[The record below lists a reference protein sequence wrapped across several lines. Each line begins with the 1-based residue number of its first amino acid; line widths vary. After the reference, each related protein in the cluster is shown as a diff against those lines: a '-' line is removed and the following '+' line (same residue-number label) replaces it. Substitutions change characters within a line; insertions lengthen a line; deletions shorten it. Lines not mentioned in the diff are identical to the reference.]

1 MATETES
8 SGSKIFSMFG
18 DTLESAA
25 EALEE
30 ASANSAESAKKAAKT
45 TKRAIGT
52 SLHKAAYGISYGVVY
67 AAVFLVELLPEEH
80 VIRRGFVE
88 GAEAALD
95 ARENAKASKK
105 VAVTK
110 NTPAKRTNAKT
121 KSRVNNAASHR
132 NLSLRSAEAINLR
145 LRSSC

>member
-8 SGSKIFSMFG
+8 SGSKIFSMLG

-30 ASANSAESAKKAAKT
+30 ASVNSTESAKKAAKT

-52 SLHKAAYGISYGVVY
+52 GLHKAAYGISYGVVY

-95 ARENAKASKK
+95 ARQKAKASKE
-105 VAVTK
+105 VIIPE

-121 KSRVNNAASHR
+121 KSRARTSPRAKKAVEKRAAEFEAAA
-132 NLSLRSAEAINLR
+132 AEQ
-145 LRSSC
+145 